1 LKGVT
6 MLGDDEIKEMQ
17 EQIEAMENEVRVRKK
32 ALHEAKYAGL
42 RAAMQT
48 RKDADA
54 AIREE
59 LKSLGY
65 TSATTFP
72 TLDWFRF

>member
-1 LKGVT
+1 

-17 EQIEAMENEVRVRKK
+17 QQIDEMEKEVRARKK

-65 TSATTFP
+65 PTATTFP

>member
-1 LKGVT
+1 

-17 EQIEAMENEVRVRKK
+17 EQIEAMEKEVRVRKK

-42 RAAMQT
+42 RAAMLT

-54 AIREE
+54 ASREE

-65 TSATTFP
+65 PTATTFP

>member
-1 LKGVT
+1 

-17 EQIEAMENEVRVRKK
+17 EQIEDMEREVRVRKIE
-32 ALHEAKYAGL
+32 LHKAKYAGL
-42 RAAMQT
+42 RAAVQT
-48 RKDADA
+48 RKDADE

-65 TSATTFP
+65 PSATSFP

>member
-1 LKGVT
+1 

-17 EQIEAMENEVRVRKK
+17 EQIEHMEKEVRVRKK
-32 ALHEAKYAGL
+32 ELHEAKYAGL

-48 RKDADA
+48 RKDADE

-65 TSATTFP
+65 PSATSFP

>member
-1 LKGVT
+1 

-42 RAAMQT
+42 RSAMEARKAA
-48 RKDADA
+48 DDV
-54 AIREE
+54 IRQE
-59 LKSLGY
+59 LRSLGVS
-65 TSATTFP
+65 TVSSLP
-72 TLDWFRF
+72 SPWNGLWRI

>member
-1 LKGVT
+1 

-17 EQIEAMENEVRVRKK
+17 QQIDEMEKEVRVRKIE
-32 ALHEAKYAGL
+32 LHKAKYAGL
-42 RAAMQT
+42 RAAVQT

-65 TSATTFP
+65 TSANAFD